1 MKLLLHESPL
11 KYDWKNPIHRA
22 NFEEQLNRNRY
33 DRSKWTFGKKLGWF
47 FRLIISQFI
56 IVLILYGSVAYTIIR

>member
-22 NFEEQLNRNRY
+22 NFEEQLNRNH
-33 DRSKWTFGKKLGWF
+33 KEPFLLEHFVLKLLDLYLF
-47 FRLIISQFI
+47 TQLQVHLIKN
-56 IVLILYGSVAYTIIR
+56 